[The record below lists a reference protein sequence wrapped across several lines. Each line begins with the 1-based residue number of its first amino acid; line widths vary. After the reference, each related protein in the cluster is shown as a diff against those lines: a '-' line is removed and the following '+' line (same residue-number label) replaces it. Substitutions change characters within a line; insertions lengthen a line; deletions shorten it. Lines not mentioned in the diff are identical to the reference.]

1 MWAHTLSPEDRTAD
15 SDAEDD
21 DEVRNDSDSD
31 QTQSVVSEPQSQ
43 DLCDVC
49 LVQLLDLLL
58 RSAGSSVS
66 VLPASLSLNNKL
78 EGCPMPH

>member
-1 MWAHTLSPEDRTAD
+1 MGAHAVPRDRTAN

-21 DEVRNDSDSD
+21 DEVHIDSDSD
-31 QTQSVVSEPQSQ
+31 QTQSDVSEPQSQ
-43 DLCDVC
+43 DLCEVC

-58 RSAGSSVS
+58 CRAGTSVS